1 MGNVCSL
8 LGAALFVTPSTAL
21 SAPHERSPIG
31 QTSFRLPWQR
41 SRTTLPRPVSPTPA
55 ELSSNLAAVR
65 DRISAAERRSGRPA
79 GSVTLIG
86 VVKTLQAETI
96 AAAVALGLA
105 DLGEN
110 KVQEAEQHQQQVAR
124 TAARWHMIGHLQ
136 RNKVGKALELFDVV
150 HGVDDLNLAEA
161 LSRRAVAAGKVQP
174 VLIEVNVSAEASKF
188 GLAPASVTEVAE
200 RVWCLPGLAL
210 RGLMTVGAPADE
222 VEAARPGFALLR
234 TLRDGLVS
242 RLGREL
248 PELSMGMSGDFEVAI
263 EEGAT
268 MVRVGT
274 ALFGARNAHGGV

>member
-1 MGNVCSL
+1 M
-8 LGAALFVTPSTAL
+8 
-21 SAPHERSPIG
+21 
-31 QTSFRLPWQR
+31 
-41 SRTTLPRPVSPTPA
+41 SPTPA

-96 AAAVALGLA
+96 ASAVALGLA

-150 HGVDDLNLAEA
+150 HGVDDVELAEA
-161 LSRRAVAAGKVQP
+161 LSRRAVAAGKLQP

-200 RVWCLPGLAL
+200 RVWCLPGLVL
-210 RGLMTVGAPADE
+210 RGLMTVGAAVNE
-222 VEAARPGFALLR
+222 VEAARPGFVLLR
-234 TLRDGLVS
+234 TLRDGLVP

>member
-1 MGNVCSL
+1 M
-8 LGAALFVTPSTAL
+8 
-21 SAPHERSPIG
+21 
-31 QTSFRLPWQR
+31 
-41 SRTTLPRPVSPTPA
+41 SPTPA
-55 ELSSNLAAVR
+55 ELFSNLAAVR

-96 AAAVALGLA
+96 AAAVSLGLT

-110 KVQEAEQHQQQVAR
+110 KVQEAEQHQQQVER
-124 TAARWHMIGHLQ
+124 TQARWHMVGHLQ

-150 HGVDDLNLAEA
+150 HGVDDVDLAEA
-161 LSRRAVAAGKVQP
+161 LSRRAVAAGRVLP

-188 GLAPASVTEVAE
+188 GLAPAGVTEVAE
-200 RVWCLPGLAL
+200 RVLCLPGLAL
-210 RGLMTVGAPADE
+210 RGLMTVGAPVGR

-234 TLRDGLVS
+234 TLRDGLVP